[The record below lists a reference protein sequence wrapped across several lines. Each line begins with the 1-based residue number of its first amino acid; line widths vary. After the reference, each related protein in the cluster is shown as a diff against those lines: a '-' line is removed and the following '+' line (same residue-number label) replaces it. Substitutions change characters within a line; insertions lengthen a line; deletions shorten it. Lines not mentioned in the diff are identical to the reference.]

1 MVSPISYFKPEG
13 EDDMNA
19 TEMLEIRDGQDV
31 RPKYEGKA
39 KRIYETK
46 DPNVYRMV
54 FKDDITAGDGE
65 KKDTLLNKGKLNQTI
80 SKKIFE
86 HLHTMQIGRDGSTIQ
101 THYLSSP
108 SVNEQ
113 LVKKLTIIPIEVI
126 IRNYAAGSFCRRYGV
141 KSGQKFST
149 PLLELFYKNDDLHD
163 PLCGEQV
170 ALEMGWCDAS
180 QLHTIKEQA
189 HILNLHMTH
198 FWARYQLTLV
208 DQKFEFGVDAEG
220 NIMLADEITCDSQR
234 LWDKEGKSLDKDVF
248 RKGDNMQDVSD
259 VYNYVHTLIGADPIV
274 EEQMGC

>member
-13 EDDMNA
+13 EDDMNVA
-19 TEMLEIRDGQDV
+19 EMLEVRDGVTQNLL
-31 RPKYEGKA
+31 YEGKA
-39 KRIYETK
+39 KRIYETN

-86 HLHTMQIGRDGSTIQ
+86 HLHSKQIGRDGSTMK

-113 LVKKLTIIPIEVI
+113 LVKNLHIIPVEVI
-126 IRNYAAGSFCRRYGV
+126 VRNFAAGSFCRRYGIE
-141 KSGQKFST
+141 KGLKFST

-163 PLCGEQV
+163 PLCSEAV
-170 ALEMGWCDAS
+170 AIEMGWCDPS
-180 QLHTIKEQA
+180 QLRLIKEQA
-189 HILNLHMTH
+189 HILNFQMLH
-198 FWARYQLTLV
+198 FWAKYGLTLV
-208 DQKFEFGVDAEG
+208 DQKFEFGMDKEG
-220 NIMLADEITCDSQR
+220 NLMLADEITPDSQR
-234 LWDKEGKSLDKDVF
+234 LWDKDGKSLDKDVF

-259 VYNYVHTLIGADPIV
+259 VYNYVHKLIGADPID
-274 EEQMGC
+274 